1 MGGILQAAPRKAE
14 AGESE
19 EEGREVSTRDV
30 IELFLGG
37 LILLQLRGIS
47 NQLTVLLTKFD
58 YVHNIRGMEWADGGT
73 AKRKP

>member
-1 MGGILQAAPRKAE
+1 
-14 AGESE
+14 
-19 EEGREVSTRDV
+19 VSTRDV